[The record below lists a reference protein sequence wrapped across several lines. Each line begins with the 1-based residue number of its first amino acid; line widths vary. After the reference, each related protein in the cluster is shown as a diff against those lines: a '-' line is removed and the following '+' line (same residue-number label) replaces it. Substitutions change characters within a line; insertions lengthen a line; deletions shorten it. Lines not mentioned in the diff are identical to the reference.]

1 MVLGSWYTDGG
12 AFDPRPHL
20 RLTLKLLSAPG
31 PPAAGAARKTR
42 WCRGAGAT
50 AYAERAPRQ
59 AREIKRLLGHATH
72 DIAEQ
77 HYIYAQAINASRR
90 HVAMMEEL
98 RSQAMDEEGYSFQ
111 HRPEISQLSS
121 SMACDICLV
130 IAPEPDPA

>member
-1 MVLGSWYTDGG
+1 MTRYGSRKLVHRWRSV
-12 AFDPRPHL
+12 DPPPHL
-20 RLTLKLLSAPG
+20 RLTLKLLSAPFLHISSAVRAQLLT
-31 PPAAGAARKTR
+31 PNAPFARPARSSAFS
-42 WCRGAGAT
+42 
-50 AYAERAPRQ
+50 
-59 AREIKRLLGHATH
+59 GHVTH

-98 RSQAMDEEGYSFQ
+98 RSQAMDEEGYSSQ

>member
-1 MVLGSWYTDGG
+1 MTRYGSRRLVHRWRSVRSTA
-12 AFDPRPHL
+12 AFEAHAKAFKRAIPPHL
-20 RLTLKLLSAPG
+20 F
-31 PPAAGAARKTR
+31 
-42 WCRGAGAT
+42 RGAGAT

-111 HRPEISQLSS
+111 HRPEKSQLSS